1 VKEDEHYPAEQVDE
15 VTSILH
21 DWLA

>member
-1 VKEDEHYPAEQVDE
+1 VKEDEHCLAEQVDE

>member
-1 VKEDEHYPAEQVDE
+1 VKEDKHCPAEQVDE